1 MKNRDS
7 QSSSPYNEAALE
19 KSVECLIYASRW
31 LLVPIFVGLI
41 GLLILMTVKFY
52 QEAFYITSHLMDV
65 DKIDLTLKMLNLVDM
80 ALIAS
85 LLVMVAISGYEN
97 FVSRSDS
104 ELQSAAAKPSF
115 FSNIDPGTIKV
126 KLSLSIVAIS
136 SINLLQIFL
145 SIEHFTETQIMWK
158 AIIHLIFLGSAL
170 ATAGVDIMQKKSK
183 SI

>member
-1 MKNRDS
+1 MKNRNT
-7 QSSSPYNEAALE
+7 QSEPFNEAALE
-19 KSVECLIYASRW
+19 KSVEYLIYASRW

-52 QEAFYITSHLMDV
+52 QEVFYIVGHLMEV

-97 FVSRSDS
+97 FVSRSEEGS
-104 ELQSAAAKPSF
+104 GSVSSKPSF

-158 AIIHLIFLGSAL
+158 AIIHMIFLGSAL

-183 SI
+183 AS